1 VFNSLRTDQL
11 IAGIGATARS
21 AATATG
27 RADEYARG
35 QLLSA
40 YSVSRLLAAE
50 VRAEATLLAWLRSEL
65 LDALAESP
73 DDPAAVAAAA
83 RIEGAP
89 DAIEIGG
96 ALVDLLADL
105 RTRPADPDP
114 ERVRTSSRY
123 PEQSANSPRAGE
135 LRGRIH
141 AILREMADREL
152 AALAAR
158 PERSGA
164 AGG

>member
-1 VFNSLRTDQL
+1 MFNSLRTDQL
-11 IAGIGATARS
+11 IAGIGASARA

-27 RADEYARG
+27 PADEYARG

-50 VRAEATLLAWLRSEL
+50 VRAEATLLAWLRAEL
-65 LDALAESP
+65 LTALAAAP
-73 DDPAAVAAAA
+73 DDAAAVAAAA
-83 RIEGAP
+83 RIEAAP
-89 DAIEIGG
+89 DAIDVGG

-105 RTRPADPDP
+105 RTRPQRD
-114 ERVRTSSRY
+114 
-123 PEQSANSPRAGE
+123 SPGGDALRA
-135 LRGRIH
+135 RIH
-141 AILREMADREL
+141 GILREMAGREL

-164 AGG
+164 ASGR

>member
-11 IAGIGATARS
+11 IAGIGATART

-27 RADEYARG
+27 PADDYARG

-50 VRAEATLLAWLRSEL
+50 VRAEATLLAWLRGEL
-65 LDALAESP
+65 LEALATAP
-73 DDPAAVAAAA
+73 DDPAAVAAAT
-83 RIEGAP
+83 RIEAAP

-105 RTRPADPDP
+105 RARPDGSDPAPD
-114 ERVRTSSRY
+114 
-123 PEQSANSPRAGE
+123 

-141 AILREMADREL
+141 AILREMAEREL
-152 AALAAR
+152 VALAAR
-158 PERSGA
+158 PERSVA
-164 AGG
+164 ANG

>member
-11 IAGIGATARS
+11 IAGIGASARA

-27 RADEYARG
+27 PADEYARG

-50 VRAEATLLAWLRSEL
+50 VRAEAGLLAWLRTEL
-65 LDALAESP
+65 LEALAGSGAA
-73 DDPAAVAAAA
+73 AAVPTAA
-83 RIEGAP
+83 RIEDAA

-96 ALVDLLADL
+96 ALVDLLA
-105 RTRPADPDP
+105 
-114 ERVRTSSRY
+114 
-123 PEQSANSPRAGE
+123 E
-135 LRGRIH
+135 LRESGEDPVLRSRIH

-164 AGG
+164 ASG

>member
-1 VFNSLRTDQL
+1 MFNSLRTDQL
-11 IAGIGATARS
+11 IAGIGASARA

-27 RADEYARG
+27 PADDYARG

-50 VRAEATLLAWLRSEL
+50 VRAEAGLLAWLRTEL
-65 LDALAESP
+65 LEALAGSGAA
-73 DDPAAVAAAA
+73 AAVPTAA
-83 RIEGAP
+83 RIEDAG

-96 ALVDLLADL
+96 ALVDLLAELRESGEDPVL
-105 RTRPADPDP
+105 RT
-114 ERVRTSSRY
+114 
-123 PEQSANSPRAGE
+123 
-135 LRGRIH
+135 RIH

-164 AGG
+164 ASG